1 MPTSR
6 CPPSC
11 SRRHGAAPCACPAD
25 RRRRLSA
32 PLSVHQP
39 GSPGRGIKD
48 RVWAQERTTA
58 SCGTKIRNPQPVAFW
73 TRSSAMPAST
83 DAARGIVRANY
94 ECDSFVLRTAG
105 FPGGSLPLTGRGPIL
120 PAMQTCVSLTLNGE
134 DRSFDGPVSVADLLL
149 TLGLDSR
156 KVAVERNESIVPR
169 S

>member
-11 SRRHGAAPCACPAD
+11 SHRHGAAPCACPAD
-25 RRRRLSA
+25 RRRPLSA

-58 SCGTKIRNPQPVAFW
+58 SCGTERRNPQPVAFW
-73 TRSSAMPAST
+73 TRSSAVPAST

-94 ECDSFVLRTAG
+94 DCDSFVLRTAA
-105 FPGGSLPLTGRGPIL
+105 PPPLARRGWGWHGR
-120 PAMQTCVSLTLNGE
+120 
-134 DRSFDGPVSVADLLL
+134 
-149 TLGLDSR
+149 
-156 KVAVERNESIVPR
+156 IVPGSSPLAIPLPQGEGEEEKSNAHVDPWNCAGAAAER
-169 S
+169 STFAHEQCD